1 MVTGAVPGRAAGA
14 EPAASLVRLRVA
26 CLLLAFVACVPG
38 LLQLEFLWQQSDYL
52 GHAYLIPFTA
62 IFLAYSRREA
72 VIGALRSGAEG
83 RFGIPAVLAA
93 STIEAVAVLAH
104 SAFVAGIGIPLLI
117 GTTAYAVAGT
127 RLLRA
132 CLPSLLFLLLMVP
145 PPLFVQDRL
154 LIGLK
159 AVVVSVSVGLL
170 QQVGFSIAAS
180 GNRIFVPQSELL
192 VADACSGLTSVVT
205 LAPLAAVVAY
215 FLSRG
220 TWRRVVIVAAAVPFA
235 ILGNVLRV
243 IITVVLV
250 SRFGL
255 GYAEGI
261 LHDSFGLATFVLG
274 TAFLL
279 GLARLL
285 R

>member
-1 MVTGAVPGRAAGA
+1 MVTGANPGRGAAL
-14 EPAASLVRLRVA
+14 EPAASLVRLRAA
-26 CLLLAFVACVPG
+26 CLLLALVACVPG

-72 VIGALRSGAEG
+72 LVQALRDGKEG
-83 RFGIPAVLAA
+83 RLGVLVVLAA
-93 STIEAVAVLAH
+93 SAMEAVAVLAR
-104 SAFVAGIGIPLLI
+104 SAFAAGVGIPLLL
-117 GTTAYAVAGT
+117 GATAYAVAGT

-132 CLPSLLFLLLMVP
+132 ALPSLLFLLLMVP
-145 PPLFVQDRL
+145 PPTFVQDRL

-170 QQVGFSIAAS
+170 QSVGFSIASS
-180 GNRIFVPQSELL
+180 GNRIFVPQTELL

-205 LAPLAAVVAY
+205 LAPLAVVVAY
-215 FLSRG
+215 FLSHG
-220 TWRRVVIVAAAVPFA
+220 VWRRAVILASAVPFA

-243 IITVVLV
+243 ITTVVLV
-250 SRFGL
+250 SRLGV
-255 GYAEGI
+255 GYAEGV
-261 LHDSFGLATFVLG
+261 LHESFGLATFVLG
-274 TAFLL
+274 TVFLL
-279 GLARLL
+279 GFARLL